1 MSLCRLARKNIRTFA
16 TKRMKQF
23 IWIAMST
30 MILFFMISLQFNEG
44 AIWKVG
50 DTFVFQM
57 YFYTLFIVL
66 IFICIF
72 TTYQMMYSLLH
83 VRREEFTSYV
93 AENMKRKEVLCL
105 LFQEQLFIYGAAF
118 VFGLINGMLFL
129 KLFTVIFMKIAGI
142 QGVNSAPITIYAIV
156 VVSIIMIV
164 ILLLSMVQ
172 CFRFVQSLQD
182 KNSLHFKKK
191 AWEIMPFSWNAF
203 WEDSHL

>member
-23 IWIAMST
+23 MWIAMST

-44 AIWKVG
+44 AILKVG
-50 DTFVFQM
+50 DAFVFQM

-72 TTYQMMYSLLH
+72 TTYKMMYSLLL

-93 AENMKRKEVLCL
+93 AENIKRKEVLCVL
-105 LFQEQLFIYGAAF
+105 CQEQLFIYGAAF

-142 QGVNSAPITIYAIV
+142 QGINSASITIYAV
-156 VVSIIMIV
+156 VIISV
-164 ILLLSMVQ
+164 IMMTVVLISMMQ
-172 CFRFVQSLQD
+172 CYRFVRSLKD
-182 KNSLHFKKK
+182 ENSLRFKER
-191 AWEIMPFSWNAF
+191 A
-203 WEDSHL
+203 

>member
-23 IWIAMST
+23 MWIAMST

-44 AIWKVG
+44 AILKVG
-50 DTFVFQM
+50 DAFVFQM

-72 TTYQMMYSLLH
+72 TIYKMMYSLLL

-93 AENMKRKEVLCL
+93 AENIKRKEVLCL
-105 LFQEQLFIYGAAF
+105 LCQEQLFIYGAAF
-118 VFGLINGMLFL
+118 VFGLVNGMLFL

-142 QGVNSAPITIYAIV
+142 QGVNSAPITIYAV
-156 VVSIIMIV
+156 VIISIIMMTVVLIT
-164 ILLLSMVQ
+164 MMQ
-172 CFRFVQSLQD
+172 CYRFVRSLKD
-182 KNSLHFKKK
+182 ENSLRLKER
-191 AWEIMPFSWNAF
+191 A
-203 WEDSHL
+203 

>member
-23 IWIAMST
+23 MWIAMSI

-44 AIWKVG
+44 AILKVG
-50 DTFVFQM
+50 DAFVFQM

-72 TTYQMMYSLLH
+72 TTYKMMYSLLL

-105 LFQEQLFIYGAAF
+105 LCQEQLFLYGAAF
-118 VFGLINGMLFL
+118 VFGLVNGMLFL
-129 KLFTVIFMKIAGI
+129 KLFTIIFIRIAGI
-142 QGVNSAPITIYAIV
+142 QGINSAPITIYAIV

-191 AWEIMPFSWNAF
+191 A
-203 WEDSHL
+203 

>member
-23 IWIAMST
+23 MWIAMSI

-44 AIWKVG
+44 AILKVG
-50 DTFVFQM
+50 DAFVFQM

-72 TTYQMMYSLLH
+72 TTYKMMYSLLL

-93 AENMKRKEVLCL
+93 AENIKRKEVLCL
-105 LFQEQLFIYGAAF
+105 LCQEQLFIYGAAF

-191 AWEIMPFSWNAF
+191 A
-203 WEDSHL
+203 

>member
-72 TTYQMMYSLLH
+72 TTYKMMYSLLL

-105 LFQEQLFIYGAAF
+105 LCQEQLFIYGAAF

-142 QGVNSAPITIYAIV
+142 QGVNSAPITIYAV
-156 VVSIIMIV
+156 VIISIIMMTVVLIT
-164 ILLLSMVQ
+164 MMQ
-172 CFRFVQSLQD
+172 CYRFVRSLKD
-182 KNSLHFKKK
+182 ENSLRLKER
-191 AWEIMPFSWNAF
+191 A
-203 WEDSHL
+203 

>member
-23 IWIAMST
+23 MWIAMST

-44 AIWKVG
+44 AILKVG
-50 DTFVFQM
+50 DAFVFQM

-72 TTYQMMYSLLH
+72 TTYKMMYSLLL

-93 AENMKRKEVLCL
+93 AENIKRKEVLCL
-105 LFQEQLFIYGAAF
+105 LCQEQLFIYGAAF
-118 VFGLINGMLFL
+118 VFGLVNGMLFL

-142 QGVNSAPITIYAIV
+142 QGVNSAPITIYAV
-156 VVSIIMIV
+156 VIISV
-164 ILLLSMVQ
+164 IMMTVVLISMMQ
-172 CFRFVQSLQD
+172 CYRFVRSLKD
-182 KNSLHFKKK
+182 ENSLRFKER
-191 AWEIMPFSWNAF
+191 A
-203 WEDSHL
+203 

>member
-23 IWIAMST
+23 MWIAMST

-44 AIWKVG
+44 AILKVG
-50 DTFVFQM
+50 DAFVFQM

-72 TTYQMMYSLLH
+72 TTYKMMYSLLL

-93 AENMKRKEVLCL
+93 AENIKRKEVLCL
-105 LFQEQLFIYGAAF
+105 LCQEQLFIYGAAF
-118 VFGLINGMLFL
+118 VFGLVNGMLFL

-142 QGVNSAPITIYAIV
+142 QGVNSAPITIYAFVII
-156 VVSIIMIV
+156 SIIMMTVVLIT
-164 ILLLSMVQ
+164 MMQ
-172 CFRFVQSLQD
+172 CYRFVRSLKD
-182 KNSLHFKKK
+182 ENSLRLKER
-191 AWEIMPFSWNAF
+191 A
-203 WEDSHL
+203 

>member
-23 IWIAMST
+23 MWIAMST

-50 DTFVFQM
+50 DTFVFRM

-72 TTYQMMYSLLH
+72 TTYKMMYSLLL

-93 AENMKRKEVLCL
+93 AENIKRKEVLCL
-105 LFQEQLFIYGAAF
+105 LCQEQLFIYGAAF

-142 QGVNSAPITIYAIV
+142 QGVNSAPITIYAV
-156 VVSIIMIV
+156 VIISIIMMTVVLIT
-164 ILLLSMVQ
+164 MMQ
-172 CFRFVQSLQD
+172 CYRFVRSLKD
-182 KNSLHFKKK
+182 ENSLRLKER
-191 AWEIMPFSWNAF
+191 A
-203 WEDSHL
+203 

>member
-23 IWIAMST
+23 MWIAMST

-44 AIWKVG
+44 AILKVG
-50 DTFVFQM
+50 DAFVFQM

-72 TTYQMMYSLLH
+72 TTYKMMYSLLL

-93 AENMKRKEVLCL
+93 AENIKRKEVLCL
-105 LFQEQLFIYGAAF
+105 LCQEQLFLYGAAF
-118 VFGLINGMLFL
+118 VFGLVNGMLFL
-129 KLFTVIFMKIAGI
+129 KLFTIIFIRIAGI
-142 QGVNSAPITIYAIV
+142 QGINSAPITIYAIV

-191 AWEIMPFSWNAF
+191 A
-203 WEDSHL
+203 

>member
-72 TTYQMMYSLLH
+72 TTYKMMSSLLL

-105 LFQEQLFIYGAAF
+105 LCQEQLFIYGAAF

-142 QGVNSAPITIYAIV
+142 QGVNSAPITIYAV
-156 VVSIIMIV
+156 VIISIIMMTVVLIT
-164 ILLLSMVQ
+164 MMQ
-172 CFRFVQSLQD
+172 CYRFVRSLKD
-182 KNSLHFKKK
+182 ENSLRLKER
-191 AWEIMPFSWNAF
+191 A
-203 WEDSHL
+203 

>member
-23 IWIAMST
+23 MWIAMST

-50 DTFVFQM
+50 DIFVFQK

-72 TTYQMMYSLLH
+72 TTYKMMYSLLL

-93 AENMKRKEVLCL
+93 AENIKRKEVLCL
-105 LFQEQLFIYGAAF
+105 LCQEQLFIYGAAF

-142 QGVNSAPITIYAIV
+142 QGVNSAPITIYAV
-156 VVSIIMIV
+156 VIISIIMMTVVLIT
-164 ILLLSMVQ
+164 MMQ
-172 CFRFVQSLQD
+172 CYRFVRSLKD
-182 KNSLHFKKK
+182 ENSLRLKER
-191 AWEIMPFSWNAF
+191 A
-203 WEDSHL
+203 

>member
-23 IWIAMST
+23 MWIAMSI

-44 AIWKVG
+44 AILKVG
-50 DTFVFQM
+50 DAFVFQM

-72 TTYQMMYSLLH
+72 TTYKMIYSLLL

-93 AENMKRKEVLCL
+93 AENIKRKEVLCL
-105 LFQEQLFIYGAAF
+105 LCQEQLFIYGAAF
-118 VFGLINGMLFL
+118 VFGLVNGMLFL
-129 KLFTVIFMKIAGI
+129 KLFTIIFIRIAGI
-142 QGVNSAPITIYAIV
+142 QGINSAPITIYAIV

-191 AWEIMPFSWNAF
+191 A
-203 WEDSHL
+203 

>member
-23 IWIAMST
+23 MWIAMSI

-44 AIWKVG
+44 AILKVG
-50 DTFVFQM
+50 DAFVFQM

-66 IFICIF
+66 IFKCIF
-72 TTYQMMYSLLH
+72 TTYKMMYSLLL

-93 AENMKRKEVLCL
+93 AENIKRKEVLCL
-105 LFQEQLFIYGAAF
+105 LCQEQLFIYGAAF
-118 VFGLINGMLFL
+118 VFGLVNGMLFL
-129 KLFTVIFMKIAGI
+129 KLFTIIFIRIAGI
-142 QGVNSAPITIYAIV
+142 QGINSAPITIYAIV

-182 KNSLHFKKK
+182 KNSFHFKEK
-191 AWEIMPFSWNAF
+191 A
-203 WEDSHL
+203 

>member
-44 AIWKVG
+44 AILKVG

-72 TTYQMMYSLLH
+72 TTYKMMYSLLL

-105 LFQEQLFIYGAAF
+105 LCQEQLFIYGAAF

-142 QGVNSAPITIYAIV
+142 QGVNSAPITIYAV
-156 VVSIIMIV
+156 VIISIIMMTVVLIT
-164 ILLLSMVQ
+164 MMQ
-172 CFRFVQSLQD
+172 CYRFVRSLKD
-182 KNSLHFKKK
+182 ENSLRLKER
-191 AWEIMPFSWNAF
+191 A
-203 WEDSHL
+203 

>member
-16 TKRMKQF
+16 TKRMKEF

-72 TTYQMMYSLLH
+72 TTYKMMYSLLL

-105 LFQEQLFIYGAAF
+105 LCQEQLFIYGAAF

-142 QGVNSAPITIYAIV
+142 QGVNSAPITIYAV
-156 VVSIIMIV
+156 VIISIIMMTVVLIT
-164 ILLLSMVQ
+164 MMQ
-172 CFRFVQSLQD
+172 CYRFVRSLKD
-182 KNSLHFKKK
+182 ENSLRLKER
-191 AWEIMPFSWNAF
+191 A
-203 WEDSHL
+203 

>member
-72 TTYQMMYSLLH
+72 TTYKMMSSLLL

-191 AWEIMPFSWNAF
+191 A
-203 WEDSHL
+203 

>member
-44 AIWKVG
+44 AILKVG

-72 TTYQMMYSLLH
+72 TTYKMMSSFLL

-93 AENMKRKEVLCL
+93 AENIKRKEVLCL
-105 LFQEQLFIYGAAF
+105 LCQEQLFIYGAAF

-182 KNSLHFKKK
+182 KNSLYFKKK
-191 AWEIMPFSWNAF
+191 A
-203 WEDSHL
+203 

>member
-23 IWIAMST
+23 MWIAMST

-44 AIWKVG
+44 AILKVG

-72 TTYQMMYSLLH
+72 TTYKMMYSLLLM
-83 VRREEFTSYV
+83 RREEFTSYV
-93 AENMKRKEVLCL
+93 AENIKRKEVLCL
-105 LFQEQLFIYGAAF
+105 LCQEQLFIYGAAF

-142 QGVNSAPITIYAIV
+142 QGVNSAPITIYAV
-156 VVSIIMIV
+156 VIISIIMMTVVLIT
-164 ILLLSMVQ
+164 MMQ
-172 CFRFVQSLQD
+172 CYRFVRSLKD
-182 KNSLHFKKK
+182 ENSLRLKER
-191 AWEIMPFSWNAF
+191 A
-203 WEDSHL
+203 